1 MAITAKDVKKLREAT
16 GAGMMD
22 CKKALTETDG
32 DFQKAVELLQ
42 VKGLGAAQK
51 KADRVAAEGLIAGAI
66 SDDEA
71 NGVLVEVNSETDF
84 VARNDEFIQFVD
96 TLAKHALEQNIDDA
110 EALLASELDGETVED
125 KRKAL
130 IATIGEN
137 IAIRR
142 VERMTREGNGL
153 IGEYVHNGNIGV
165 LVNLDADSDV
175 AGNEAVQQLAR
186 DIAMHAAAMNP
197 LYGTEDDIDPEV
209 VAEQTRLETEK
220 ALESGRPEHI
230 VEKMVSGRVAKWKQ
244 ESCLLSQPFVK
255 NGDLTVQEEIDRVAK
270 EAGAKLSFVSFT
282 RLVRGEG
289 VQKKDEMSYAEE
301 VAAALKG

>member
-71 NGVLVEVNSETDF
+71 SGVLVEVNSETDF
-84 VARNDEFIQFVD
+84 VARNEEFIQFVD
-96 TLAKHALEQNIDDA
+96 TLAKHALEQNIGDA
-110 EALLASELDGETVED
+110 EALLASELDGDTVEG

-142 VERMTREGNGL
+142 VERVTREGNGL

-175 AGNEAVQQLAR
+175 VGNDAVQQLAR

-197 LYGTEDDIDPEV
+197 LYGTEDDIDPKVIE
-209 VAEQTRLETEK
+209 EQTRLETEK

-230 VEKMVSGRVAKWKQ
+230 VEKMVTGRVAKWKQ

-255 NGDLTVQEEIDRVAK
+255 NGDLTVQQEIERVAK
-270 EAGAKLSFVSFT
+270 DVGAKLSFVSFT

>member
-71 NGVLVEVNSETDF
+71 SGVLVEVNSETDF

-96 TLAKHALEQNIDDA
+96 TLAKHALEQNVADA
-110 EALLASELDGETVED
+110 EALLASELDGETVEA
-125 KRKAL
+125 KRKTL

-142 VERMTREGNGL
+142 VERMSREGNGL

-165 LVNLDADSDV
+165 LVNLDADSAV
-175 AGNEAVQQLAR
+175 AGNDAVQQLAR
-186 DIAMHAAAMNP
+186 DIAMHVAAMNP

-209 VAEQTRLETEK
+209 VEEQTRLETEK

-230 VEKMVSGRVAKWKQ
+230 VEKMVTGRVAKWKQ

-255 NGDLTVQEEIDRVAK
+255 NGDLTVQQEIERVSK
-270 EAGAKLSFVSFT
+270 EAGTKLSFVNFT

-289 VQKKDEMSYAEE
+289 VEKKDEMSYAEE